1 MEAVAFNENRNA
13 LAERVVSG
21 EVPVEKAVMGLA
33 RVEVKIF
40 YRKLDHAFQA
50 KNSKR
55 PEFVSEGLINAGIAE
70 PGPNFRF
77 PKEPSMPFR
86 ICKTFK
92 ALVA

>member
-1 MEAVAFNENRNA
+1 MEAVANNENRNA

-21 EVPVEKAVMGLA
+21 QVPVEKALMGLA

-40 YRKLDHAFQA
+40 YRKLDEAFQA
-50 KNSKR
+50 KSSKR
-55 PEFVSEGLINAGIAE
+55 PELFSDVPVFVDT
-70 PGPNFRF
+70 PRNFSF